1 MIIKKISFFA
11 ASIIS
16 LLIIQFLFLNNSNS
30 QENNSKRYSEDSG
43 ILSIMYHRFNE
54 NKYPST
60 NIKMDI
66 FDQQMKSIKE
76 LGYEFYDPKLFI
88 SQFGE
93 PKKNKLREVIG
104 NGRIVLFGLPG
115 AFTSTCSKLHLPGF
129 VANADKIK
137 AKGIENIFCLSV
149 NDPYVMNGWGE
160 INNTGD
166 KIKMLSDPY
175 LLFTKAIGAEV
186 DRNAKGMGIRS
197 NRYLMVIENF
207 TIVNIHV
214 EKETK
219 ECGLTSA
226 ENLLNNLI

>member
-1 MIIKKISFFA
+1 MKLKIKDQIP
-11 ASIIS
+11 
-16 LLIIQFLFLNNSNS
+16 
-30 QENNSKRYSEDSG
+30 D
-43 ILSIMYHRFNE
+43 
-54 NKYPST
+54 T
-60 NIKMDI
+60 DI
-66 FDQQMKSIKE
+66 FQLID
-76 LGYEFYDPKLFI
+76 
-88 SQFGE
+88 GE
-93 PKKNKLREVIG
+93 PQKSNLREIIG
-104 NGRIVLFGLPG
+104 NGKIVLFGLPG

-197 NRYLMVIENF
+197 SRYAMIIENLK
-207 TIVNIHV
+207 VQNIQ
-214 EKETK
+214 EEEETK
-219 ECGLTSA
+219 SCGISSA
-226 ENLLNNLI
+226 EGILDII

>member
-1 MIIKKISFFA
+1 MKIK
-11 ASIIS
+11 
-16 LLIIQFLFLNNSNS
+16 
-30 QENNSKRYSEDSG
+30 
-43 ILSIMYHRFNE
+43 
-54 NKYPST
+54 
-60 NIKMDI
+60 IKDQIPDIDI
-66 FDQQMKSIKE
+66 FHLVD
-76 LGYEFYDPKLFI
+76 
-88 SQFGE
+88 GE
-93 PKKNKLREVIG
+93 PQKNKLREIIG
-104 NGRIVLFGLPG
+104 NGKIVLFGLPG

-137 AKGIENIFCLSV
+137 AKGIKNIFCLSV

-186 DRNAKGMGIRS
+186 DRNSKGMGIRS
-197 NRYLMVIENF
+197 NRYAMVIENF
-207 TIVNIHV
+207 TVLDIQV

-226 ENLLNNLI
+226 ENLLDNL

>member
-1 MIIKKISFFA
+1 MKIK
-11 ASIIS
+11 
-16 LLIIQFLFLNNSNS
+16 
-30 QENNSKRYSEDSG
+30 
-43 ILSIMYHRFNE
+43 
-54 NKYPST
+54 
-60 NIKMDI
+60 IKDQIPDIDI
-66 FDQQMKSIKE
+66 FHLVD
-76 LGYEFYDPKLFI
+76 
-88 SQFGE
+88 GE
-93 PKKNKLREVIG
+93 PQKNKLREIIG
-104 NGRIVLFGLPG
+104 NGKIVLFGLPG

-137 AKGIENIFCLSV
+137 AKGIKNIFCLSV

-186 DRNAKGMGIRS
+186 DRNSKGMGIRS
-197 NRYLMVIENF
+197 NRYAIIVENL
-207 TIVNIHV
+207 IVVDIQV

-226 ENLLNNLI
+226 ENLLNDLI